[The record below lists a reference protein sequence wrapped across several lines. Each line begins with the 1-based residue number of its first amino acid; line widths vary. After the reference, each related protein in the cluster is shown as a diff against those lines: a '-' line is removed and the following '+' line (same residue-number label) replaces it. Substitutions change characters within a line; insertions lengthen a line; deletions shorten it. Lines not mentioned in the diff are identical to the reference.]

1 MSEPIDILIAGAG
14 IGGLSC
20 ALALHQAGIGKVT
33 LLESSSE
40 IRPLG
45 VGINIQ
51 PAAVEALAE
60 LGLGPAL
67 AATAIP
73 THELRYIDQSGATVW
88 SEPRG
93 VEAGN
98 AYPQYSIHRGEL
110 QMILLAAVRERL
122 GQQAVRT
129 GLGVER
135 IEERDGRVLIG
146 ARDGHGKPQALG
158 ADVLV
163 GADGIHSAVRAHLH
177 PDQGPL
183 SHGGITM
190 WRGVTEFDR
199 FLDGK
204 TMIVANDEHWSRLVA
219 YPISARHAAEGK
231 SLVNWV
237 CMVPSAAVGQ
247 LDNEA
252 DWNRDG
258 RLEDVLPFFADW
270 DLGWF
275 DIRDLLTRNQLILQY
290 PMVDRDPLPHWGRGR
305 ITLLGDAA
313 HLMYPMGANG
323 ASQAI
328 LDGIELAAALA
339 RNADV
344 AAALREYEEARRRP
358 PTRSSWP
365 TENGKKRN
373 GPPLRDRRPRRAR
386 RWKRSP
392 AATAT
397 RWNGHASN
405 TGQATA
411 PALSRLSRPR
421 ERRHPCGCRALRA
434 YRQRLRPLPPAPS
447 TPRAPRRPAGA
458 GRATGPAPPGRCR

>member
-1 MSEPIDILIAGAG
+1 MRPGPAPGRHRQGHAAGK
-14 IGGLSC
+14 
-20 ALALHQAGIGKVT
+20 QQRDT
-33 LLESSSE
+33 
-40 IRPLG
+40 PLG

-290 PMVDRDPLPHWGRGR
+290 PMVDRDPLPHWGR
-305 ITLLGDAA
+305 DASPCSA
-313 HLMYPMGANG
+313 T
-323 ASQAI
+323 
-328 LDGIELAAALA
+328 
-339 RNADV
+339 
-344 AAALREYEEARRRP
+344 P
-358 PTRSSWP
+358 PT
-365 TENGKKRN
+365 
-373 GPPLRDRRPRRAR
+373 
-386 RWKRSP
+386 
-392 AATAT
+392 
-397 RWNGHASN
+397 
-405 TGQATA
+405 
-411 PALSRLSRPR
+411 
-421 ERRHPCGCRALRA
+421 
-434 YRQRLRPLPPAPS
+434 
-447 TPRAPRRPAGA
+447 
-458 GRATGPAPPGRCR
+458 

>member
-328 LDGIELAAALA
+328 LDG
-339 RNADV
+339 
-344 AAALREYEEARRRP
+344 RP

-373 GPPLRDRRPRRAR
+373 GPRLRDRRPRRAR

>member
-146 ARDGHGKPQALG
+146 ARDGHGKPLALG

-219 YPISARHAAEGK
+219 YPISARHAAE
-231 SLVNWV
+231 V
-237 CMVPSAAVGQ
+237 
-247 LDNEA
+247 
-252 DWNRDG
+252 
-258 RLEDVLPFFADW
+258 
-270 DLGWF
+270 
-275 DIRDLLTRNQLILQY
+275 
-290 PMVDRDPLPHWGRGR
+290 
-305 ITLLGDAA
+305 
-313 HLMYPMGANG
+313 
-323 ASQAI
+323 
-328 LDGIELAAALA
+328 
-339 RNADV
+339 
-344 AAALREYEEARRRP
+344 
-358 PTRSSWP
+358 
-365 TENGKKRN
+365 
-373 GPPLRDRRPRRAR
+373 
-386 RWKRSP
+386 
-392 AATAT
+392 
-397 RWNGHASN
+397 
-405 TGQATA
+405 
-411 PALSRLSRPR
+411 
-421 ERRHPCGCRALRA
+421 
-434 YRQRLRPLPPAPS
+434 
-447 TPRAPRRPAGA
+447 
-458 GRATGPAPPGRCR
+458 